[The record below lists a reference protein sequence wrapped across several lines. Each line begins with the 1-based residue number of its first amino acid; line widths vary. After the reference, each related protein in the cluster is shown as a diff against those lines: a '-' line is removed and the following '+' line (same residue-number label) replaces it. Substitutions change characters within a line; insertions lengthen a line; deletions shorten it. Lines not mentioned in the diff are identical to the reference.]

1 MPHEIDVDVGCII
14 DRYINNNTNK
24 SNDDNNDPFSIFIQY
39 RLRYEYNHSII
50 ILLLLSRSSA
60 ITKVGPGDY
69 TQPITSGH
77 AIITM
82 TTSLKKV
89 ILFLIIILILILIL
103 ILL

>member
-1 MPHEIDVDVGCII
+1 MIRLVSLF
-14 DRYINNNTNK
+14 NT
-24 SNDDNNDPFSIFIQY
+24 DYGMTITI
-39 RLRYEYNHSII
+39 II